1 LLGTYESTNVLIIL
15 IISAEMTDAKFEKLW
30 VELSKTQYDLPVELK
45 QPMLTALKAAG
56 FYDAPT
62 ASAPVATG
70 GAVGKTKKLSG
81 YNVFMKE
88 KMAEL
93 KTQGVASGER
103 MGKVAALWKAM
114 TDADKATWK
123 VKADALAPA
132 TTTVTLKATK
142 ASGPKKLSGYQLYVK
157 ETMPVV
163 KVKTDIAA
171 KDRMGEIGKMW
182 KALSDVQKAEFKA
195 KAEKL

>member
-1 LLGTYESTNVLIIL
+1 
-15 IISAEMTDAKFEKLW
+15 MTDAKFEKLW
-30 VELSKTQYDLPVELK
+30 VELGKSPYELPAEIK
-45 QPMLTALKAAG
+45 PHILTALKASG

-62 ASAPVATG
+62 ATVAVASG
-70 GAVGKTKKLSG
+70 GASGKTKKLSG

-93 KTQGVASGER
+93 KTQGVAAGER
-103 MGKVAALWKAM
+103 MGKVAALWKGM
-114 TDADKATWK
+114 NDAEKATWK
-123 VKADALAPA
+123 TKADALAPA
-132 TTTVTLKATK
+132 TATVTLKASK
-142 ASGPKKLSGYQLYVK
+142 SSGPKKLSGYQLYVK

-163 KVKTDIAA
+163 KAKAEIVA

-182 KALSDVQKAEFKA
+182 KALSDAQKAEFKA